1 MCLTITAQCKRDMRR
16 AQRRGKDLGK
26 FQDVVKELLAQ
37 RPLDV
42 RHRPHRLSGAMSGY
56 WECHIEPDW
65 LLIWDPTDGDELILL
80 RTGSHADLFD

>member
-37 RPLDV
+37 CPLHV
-42 RHRPHRLSGAMSGY
+42 RHRSHRLSGAMSGY

-65 LLIWDPTDGDELILL
+65 LLIWDPTDGD
-80 RTGSHADLFD
+80 